1 MQYTSRL
8 EELEKNDNFSQPF
21 IINLAAL
28 SENCK
33 GEPFTVL
40 PSAIPQS
47 IGINFLIL
55 EFLLTENV
63 EK

>member
-33 GEPFTVL
+33 GEPFTVSKISSPKRNPAKHWDKFL
-40 PSAIPQS
+40 N
-47 IGINFLIL
+47 IGIPLN
-55 EFLLTENV
+55 
-63 EK
+63 